1 MAKGAG
7 ARSLLY
13 ARCVDYH
20 QLGPYLVAAFV
31 VFMVYRRLRRSF
43 GRQLLSKKRMGIRI
57 AVLALIGCAVAA
69 TVAFKSM
76 AFFGA
81 MILGIAAGVA
91 LGLWGAN
98 RTRFE
103 KVGGVLNYVPHTYTG
118 IAVSLLFLGRLAY
131 RLVAL
136 YGHGQGAP
144 DTGSPVKSPFTLGLL
159 YVFVGYYVCY
169 LSLVLW
175 KSKHLK
181 PEDMED
187 AAAAPS

>member
-1 MAKGAG
+1 
-7 ARSLLY
+7 
-13 ARCVDYH
+13 VDYH

-136 YGHGQGAP
+136 YGHGQEPVHARPVVRVCGILRLLSELGA
-144 DTGSPVKSPFTLGLL
+144 L
-159 YVFVGYYVCY
+159 
-169 LSLVLW
+169 
-175 KSKHLK
+175 
-181 PEDMED
+181 EIQ
-187 AAAAPS
+187 APQARRHGRRGGRAILIP

>member
-1 MAKGAG
+1 
-7 ARSLLY
+7 
-13 ARCVDYH
+13 VDYH